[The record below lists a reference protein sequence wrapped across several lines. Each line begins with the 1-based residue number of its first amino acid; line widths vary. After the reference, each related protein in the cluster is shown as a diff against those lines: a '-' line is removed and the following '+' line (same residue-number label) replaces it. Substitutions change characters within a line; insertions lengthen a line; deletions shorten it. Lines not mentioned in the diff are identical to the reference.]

1 METIRNYLETMFASL
16 PNTVEVQKAKNEL
29 WQMMEDKYT
38 ELIGD
43 GKTENEA
50 VGIVISEFGNL
61 DELAEE
67 LGIRNFVI
75 QDSRKPAGGFRSVT
89 LAEVKDYLHDRTRAA
104 YAIALGVF
112 LCIISVCG
120 FLMDFGRNWRAREV
134 FAMSFMFL
142 SVAAAVGLFLFSN
155 FVMGKWRFLREK
167 VCSVDFATAEYV
179 HNRRESFR
187 VTRSMMVTI
196 GVILCILSVLPVLI
210 VDSLFGWSG
219 GFGVVMMFVF
229 IGIGVFLFVAA
240 GNVNAGFTVILSLN
254 KRDTMGGSFF
264 PSQKQVTYK
273 NETVARIMSVYW
285 PTVTCIYL
293 CWSFLSF
300 DWHITWIVWVV
311 AALVQQMLRA
321 L

>member
-1 METIRNYLETMFASL
+1 METIRNYLETMFAKL
-16 PNTVEVQKAKNEL
+16 PNTLEVQKAKQEL

-38 ELIGD
+38 ELIED

-67 LGIRNFVI
+67 LGIRSFVI
-75 QDSRKPAGGFRSVT
+75 QDKKGADNGFRTVS
-89 LAEVKDYLHDRTRAA
+89 LAEVKDYLHDRTRSA
-104 YAIALGVF
+104 YAVALGVF

-120 FLMDFGRNWRAREV
+120 HLIHFGTNWRVRDV

-142 SVAAAVGLFLFSN
+142 AIASAVGLFLFSN
-155 FVMGKWRFLREK
+155 FVMGKWKFLKEK

-196 GVILCILSVLPVLI
+196 GVILCILSVLPV
-210 VDSLFGWSG
+210 VVVASLFGWSND
-219 GFGVVMMFVF
+219 FGVVMMFVF
-229 IGIGVFLFVAA
+229 IGTGVFLFVAA

-254 KRDTMGGSFF
+254 KRDTVGGSFV

-273 NETVARIMSVYW
+273 SETISRIMSVYW

-300 DWHITWIVWVV
+300 DWHITWIVWVI

-321 L
+321 F